1 MGCDKC
7 TLGYKGRVGLFQV
20 MPVSDAMGRIIMEGG
35 NAIDIADQARKEN
48 IPDLRRA
55 GLNKIKLGAT
65 SLEEVNRVTQD

>member
-1 MGCDKC
+1 M
-7 TLGYKGRVGLFQV
+7 GLFQV